1 MLEQS
6 NTGVD
11 EVLDRCSRYAPLG
24 ARGRLRS
31 PEIGIKVNLKAKA
44 HRIGGTCLYSES
56 LCADR
61 SQVVRIPLLEM
72 LSLALFGGFCARRYQ
87 SKRAEGVR
95 RGVRKVQHLARAGVR
110 HA

>member
-6 NTGVD
+6 NTWVD

-31 PEIGIKVNLKAKA
+31 PEIGLKAKA
-44 HRIGGTCLYSES
+44 HRIGGTCLYLES

-61 SQVVRIPLLEM
+61 SQVVLIPLLEM
-72 LSLALFGGFCARRYQ
+72 LSLALFGGF
-87 SKRAEGVR
+87 
-95 RGVRKVQHLARAGVR
+95 
-110 HA
+110 